1 MNAKNSTAINTPI
14 YIVDSLRSPFLKA
27 KGKPGVFSASDMATQ
42 IGRVLLSKNKISP
55 TDISQVILGCMM
67 PSENEANIGRLV
79 ALRLGCGD
87 HVPGYTVQRNCASGM
102 QSIDSAIK
110 DIASGRADLVLAGGT
125 ESMSR
130 APLIMN
136 KNMTHWFAQLA
147 SSKTFAKKIQVMA
160 GFRPSFM
167 KPIIALLCGLT
178 DPVYGINMGQTA
190 EQIAFDFNIS
200 REDMDQFAMQSQLR
214 AAAARSHKN
223 LSSITAIYDNKGQV
237 YQEDDGIRPDTTME
251 KLAKLQPFF
260 DKIFGSVT
268 PANSSQ
274 VTDGASLMLL
284 ASEEALKKYDL
295 KPRAKIVDVH
305 WAALDP
311 KVMGLGPVFATL
323 PMLERNHLSIHDID
337 YFEINEAFAAQVLG
351 CIKAMNDA
359 AFCKK
364 HFGMKE
370 AFGLIDPS
378 KLNIHGGAIALGHP
392 VGASGARIIDEVVKV
407 LENENKRYG
416 VASICI
422 GGGQGGAM
430 LIERIDTASSS
441 KNQGEN
447 K

>member
-1 MNAKNSTAINTPI
+1 MQQKPI
-14 YIVDSLRSPFLKA
+14 YIIDSLRSPFLKA
-27 KGKPGVFSASDMATQ
+27 KGKPGPFSASDMATQ
-42 IGRVLLSKNKISP
+42 VGRVLLSKNNINP
-55 TDISQVILGCMM
+55 TDISEVILGCMM

-79 ALRLGCGD
+79 ALRLGCGES
-87 HVPGYTVQRNCASGM
+87 VPGYTVQRNCASGM
-102 QSIDSAIK
+102 QSIDSAMQ
-110 DIASGRADLVLAGGT
+110 DIASGRADLVLAGGV
-125 ESMSR
+125 EAMSR

-136 KNMTHWFAQLA
+136 KNMTNWFAQLA
-147 SSKTFAKKIQVMA
+147 SSKTFAKKLQVMMQ
-160 GFRPSFM
+160 FRPSFM

-190 EQIAFDFNIS
+190 EQIAFDFKIS
-200 REDMDQFAMQSQLR
+200 RQEMDQFAMQSQLR
-214 AAAARSHKN
+214 AAAARDPN
-223 LSSITAIYDNKGQV
+223 NVSSITAIYDNKGQV

-251 KLAKLQPFF
+251 KLAKLQPYF

-274 VTDGASLMLL
+274 VSDGASLILL
-284 ASEEALKKYDL
+284 ASEEALKKYHL
-295 KPRAKIVDVH
+295 KPRAKIVDIE

-311 KVMGLGPVFATL
+311 KVMGLGPVFAML
-323 PMLERNHLSIHDID
+323 PMLERHHLSIHDID

-351 CIKAMNDA
+351 CLKAMNDP

-364 HFGMKE
+364 HFGMKD

-378 KLNIHGGAIALGHP
+378 KLNIRGGAIALGHP
-392 VGASGARIIDEVVKV
+392 VGASGARIVDEVVKV

-430 LIERIDTASSS
+430 LIERIDTDSSS
-441 KNQGEN
+441 NNQGED